1 MFNRDFMDY
10 HQDRFED
17 FSLLVFKNKKLVAI
31 LPANKVGN
39 QVYSHQGLSYGS
51 FIINEK
57 AKLLETIEAFKAAL
71 SFLKK
76 NKIATLYFNIIPTF
90 YNTMPSDE
98 LEYILFKA
106 NAKLTKKDALMVID
120 YKHKLKFQK
129 NRREGI
135 NKAKRND
142 LKIKIEAN
150 FDAFWNE
157 ILIPNLARKHN
168 VKPVHSL
175 KEIKLLGS
183 KFPNNIVQ
191 INVYKNEKIVAGTTL
206 FLTKTTI
213 HPQYVSGNT
222 SKNNLG
228 SLDLLYDF
236 IINHYLKDKR
246 YFDFNIS
253 SEKQGKLL
261 NGGLIF
267 WKESCGARTF
277 VANSYSIS
285 TCAYKTLNIPLV

>member
-1 MFNRDFMDY
+1 MDY

-142 LKIKIEAN
+142 LKIKIY
-150 FDAFWNE
+150 
-157 ILIPNLARKHN
+157 ILKHIY
-168 VKPVHSL
+168 K
-175 KEIKLLGS
+175 KIK
-183 KFPNNIVQ
+183 I
-191 INVYKNEKIVAGTTL
+191 KNT
-206 FLTKTTI
+206 
-213 HPQYVSGNT
+213 
-222 SKNNLG
+222 
-228 SLDLLYDF
+228 
-236 IINHYLKDKR
+236 
-246 YFDFNIS
+246 
-253 SEKQGKLL
+253 
-261 NGGLIF
+261 
-267 WKESCGARTF
+267 
-277 VANSYSIS
+277 
-285 TCAYKTLNIPLV
+285 